1 MSRRKR
7 RNLVRNL
14 LEVGAPRSGPDP
26 KRPPVE
32 PLIAEIDREWARLLQ
47 EAS

>member
-7 RNLVRNL
+7 KNLVRNA
-14 LEVGAPRSGPDP
+14 APTQP
-26 KRPPVE
+26 KRPGAE
-32 PLIAEIDREWARLLQ
+32 PLIAEIDREWARLLR